1 MSSTPEELVTL
12 AAGGDGAA
20 IQSLLERHLPTI
32 HAIVRRRMSREL
44 RAKEES
50 IDVVQSVC
58 RQVLASQER
67 FELRGEQEFGGWLLR
82 TIELKLV
89 DHYRFLTREKR
100 DGAREEPP
108 LDEGDPRWS
117 APGTGPLTSAVKH
130 DEAERLRAAMEAL
143 PTLQREALRLHSAD
157 GLSFPEIAARL
168 GLTLKQARWTVYQAK
183 YRLTQRLDA

>member
-1 MSSTPEELVTL
+1 MSSTPEELVML

-20 IQSLLERHLPTI
+20 IQSLLERYLPTI

-44 RAKEES
+44 RLKEES

-58 RQVLASQER
+58 RQVLASQEQ

-82 TIELKLV
+82 AIECKLV

-143 PTLQREALRLHSAD
+143 PPLQREALRLHSAD

>member
-12 AAGGDGAA
+12 AAGGDGEA
-20 IQSLLERHLPTI
+20 IQSLLERHLQTI

-67 FELRGEQEFGGWLLR
+67 FELRGEREFGGWLLR
-82 TIELKLV
+82 AIESKLV
-89 DHYRFLTREKR
+89 DHYRFLAREKR
-100 DGAREEPP
+100 DGAREEPL
-108 LDEGDPRWS
+108 LDDGDPRWS
-117 APGTGPLTSAVKH
+117 ASSTGPLSSAVKR
-130 DEAERLRAAMEAL
+130 DEAERLRAAMDAL
-143 PTLQREALRLHSAD
+143 PPLQREALRLHSGE

-168 GLTLKQARWTVYQAK
+168 GITLKQARWHVYKAK
-183 YRLTQRLDA
+183 YHLSRRLDG